1 MTLRKHFACLSVAV
15 MALAACSQKQY
26 PVAEKSMTELAAD
39 FAAGK
44 VTSEAITNAYI
55 ARIKT
60 EDKKI
65 NSVLA
70 INPKAIEEAKAADQR
85 KAAGKSLGP
94 LDGMPILLKD
104 NIDYAGMA
112 TTAGSLA
119 LKDNIPAKD
128 APMTKRLRDAGMVI
142 LGKANLSEWANFRSN
157 WSTSGWTG
165 VAGLTRN
172 PYDLARTAS
181 GSSSGSGAAAAASM
195 AAVTI
200 GTETNGSVTSPANSN
215 GVVGLKPTVGL
226 VSRTGIVPISHN
238 QDTAGPMTR
247 TVMDN
252 AALLTAM
259 AGSDPADPATAE
271 ADAHKTDYLKGL
283 NRDALKGARLGVM
296 RFQKGYT
303 PKTTAVYE
311 AALEALKA
319 QGAVLVDINDF
330 KFADLSKYGQLIL
343 NTDFKEDLKA
353 YLVNAPA
360 AVKSRTLADL
370 IAFNKATP
378 RELLVFGQD
387 RWEAAEAT
395 TGFDDPLYKEAVEVS
410 QRSLGPEGIDKMLKD
425 YDVVALI
432 QPTGEPASL
441 IDSATGLR
449 TGGGPGA
456 ANAPAV
462 AGYPHITL
470 PMGNVTGLPVGLS
483 FIGPKWSEQLLL
495 SLAYA
500 FEQATHARKAPD
512 GTAGKM
518 EF

>member
-1 MTLRKHFACLSVAV
+1 MTLSKHLAWTVAAV
-15 MALAACSQKQY
+15 TLAACSPKQY
-26 PVAEKSMTELAAD
+26 PVAEKSMTELSAD

-44 VTSEAITNAYI
+44 VTSEALTNAYI

-85 KAAGKSLGP
+85 RAAGKSLGP

-200 GTETNGSVTSPANSN
+200 GTETNGSVVSPANSN

-247 TVMDN
+247 TVADA

-271 ADAHKTDYLKGL
+271 ADSHKTDYAKGL
-283 NRDALKGARLGVM
+283 NRESLKGTRLGVL

-303 PKTTAVYE
+303 PKTTAVYD

-319 QGAVLVDINDF
+319 QGAVLVDVTDF
-330 KFADLSKYGQLIL
+330 KFADLSKYGQIIL
-343 NTDFKEDLKA
+343 NTDFKEDVKA

-360 AVKSRTLADL
+360 AVKTRTLTDL

-410 QRSLGPEGIDKMLKD
+410 QRSLGPEGIDKLLKD

-449 TGGGPGA
+449 TSGGPGA
-456 ANAPAV
+456 AGPPAI
-462 AGYPHITL
+462 AGYPHITV

-483 FIGPKWSEQLLL
+483 FIGPKWSEQTLL
-495 SLAYA
+495 SLGYA